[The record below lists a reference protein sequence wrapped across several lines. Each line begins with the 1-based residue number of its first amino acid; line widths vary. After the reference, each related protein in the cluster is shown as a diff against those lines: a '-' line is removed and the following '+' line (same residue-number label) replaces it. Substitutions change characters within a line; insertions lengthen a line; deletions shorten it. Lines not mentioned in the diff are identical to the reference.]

1 MARAKA
7 YNLGIPN
14 IILNSVEVAPRK
26 QGTFPV
32 MALLALTLA
41 GSVPYARA
49 ADWNTAEQQLA
60 RKILSITG
68 SGNVSLTFEN
78 RSSLGRRDSE
88 IVQNGIR
95 DALGAS
101 GIRAARPEQPFPVAV
116 KISLSENL
124 SSYVWVAEVRR
135 SDADPSVVMVA
146 MPRPE
151 TAAIQDSVPLSIR
164 KTLLWTEADPILD
177 ILVLEEGSTPTR
189 IAVLSPERISI
200 YRMQAGRWQIEQSAQ
215 IKHAQPWPLDLR
227 GRLVMAKDHLLDAY
241 LAGVVCN
248 GTEAAQLALNCRDSD
263 DPWPLTV
270 ATLSGGES
278 PIPAIRA
285 FFAPARNF
293 FTGALTPG
301 IGKLTSVP
309 KFYSAAPL
317 PRQKSL
323 LWLFAATD
331 GFVHIIDGTSDQP
344 LRLLW
349 GSDVASVKTACGAG
363 WQVLATGAEQNAGD
377 SVRAFELPDRDPV
390 PVSAAV
396 DFSGG
401 ISALWTEARGDTAVA
416 VTKNLLTGSYEAFRL
431 SVACNQ

>member
-1 MARAKA
+1 MAAARV

-14 IILNSVEVAPRK
+14 IILNSVKFAPRN
-26 QGTFPV
+26 QRRFLPV
-32 MALLALTLA
+32 ALLVMTLA
-41 GSVPYARA
+41 GSVGSATA
-49 ADWNTAEQQLA
+49 VDWNTAEQQLA
-60 RKILSITG
+60 RKILAISG
-68 SGNVSLTFEN
+68 SGTVSLSFEN

-88 IVQNGIR
+88 IVQNGMR
-95 DALGAS
+95 DALQGS
-101 GIRAARPEQPFPVAV
+101 GVQAARPDQAFTTSV

-135 SDADPSVVMVA
+135 SEADRSVAMVA

-151 TAAIQDSVPLSIR
+151 RTAIQDSVPLSIR
-164 KTLLWTEADPILD
+164 KTLLWTEAGPILD
-177 ILVLEEGSTPTR
+177 VLVLEEGSAPTR
-189 IAVLSPERISI
+189 IAVLAPDRVSI
-200 YRMQAGRWQIEQSAQ
+200 YRMLGGRWQLEQSAQ
-215 IKHAQPWPLDLR
+215 IKHAQAWPRELR

-241 LAGVVCN
+241 LAGVVCSSA
-248 GTEAAQLALNCRDSD
+248 EAAQLALNCRDSD

-270 ATLSGGES
+270 AALSGGDS

-293 FTGALTPG
+293 FTGALTPD
-301 IGKLTSVP
+301 IGKFTNIP

-317 PRQKSL
+317 PRDKSL

-344 LRLLW
+344 VRLLW

-363 WQVLATGAEQNAGD
+363 WQVLATGAEQNSGD
-377 SVRAFELPDRDPV
+377 SVRAFEIPDRDPV

-401 ISALWTEARGDTAVA
+401 ISALWTESRGDTVVA
-416 VTKNLLTGSYEAFRL
+416 VTKNPVTGSYEAFRL